1 MSTLPNDPRLLDFAQ
16 SDEEAEDRFQRFE
29 NDDPLREVPPALLNS
44 GDILDYVRITG
55 MVHPFPTG
63 AEALRS
69 KLKPASLELDFL
81 GQIFRIDEKGRNFPP
96 KEINQHTPFTLPK
109 NSIVY
114 VALRTT
120 FRLPHYIA
128 IRFNLQITHVH
139 RGLLL
144 GTGPLVDPGFCGNLL
159 IPLHN
164 LTSKDYPMAGG
175 DGLIWVE
182 FTKVSPHREWNR
194 GFPYSVLD
202 WSTQG
207 RRDSS
212 SLVQFAPTKRYR
224 TAQQYFNRA
233 SDGHPSASSIPETLH
248 AAEDAVRKFD
258 KIVWAGVGTL
268 ALTIVGL
275 IVGVLIP
282 TWSLVSDANKNVA
295 DYKSTITEYRKSID
309 ELQHRIDTLEANA
322 RFNDGEKGFPP
333 VPRAVKEERPISK
346 SESEHGH
353 GSM

>member
-44 GDILDYVRITG
+44 GDILDYIRITG
-55 MVHPFPTG
+55 MVHPFRTE
-63 AEALRS
+63 AEQLKR

-81 GQIFRIDEKGRNFPP
+81 GEVFFIDKEKQ
-96 KEINQHTPFTLPK
+96 KEKQNVGPIEIDKDTPFTIPN

-114 VALRTT
+114 VSLRTK

-128 IRFNLQITHVH
+128 MRFNLQITHVH

-164 LTSKDYPMAGG
+164 LTSRDYSVAGG

-207 RRDSS
+207 RHDAS
-212 SLVQFAPTKRYR
+212 SLVKFSPGKRNR
-224 TAQQYFNRA
+224 TPQQYFNRA
-233 SDGHPSASSIPETLH
+233 SHGYPSASSIPEML
-248 AAEDAVRKFD
+248 AAANDAVRTFKR
-258 KIVWAGVGTL
+258 IAWAGGIT
-268 ALTIVGL
+268 LTIAILSL
-275 IVGVLIP
+275 IIGIIYPTLSLI
-282 TWSLVSDANKNVA
+282 SDANKYVA
-295 DYKSTITEYRKSID
+295 DYKSTITEYRNSLD
-309 ELQHRIDTLEANA
+309 ELQQKIDTLEANA
-322 RFNDGEKGFPP
+322 RFNDREKSLSPM
-333 VPRAVKEERPISK
+333 PRSANEERPLL
-346 SESEHGH
+346 ETEN
-353 GSM
+353 